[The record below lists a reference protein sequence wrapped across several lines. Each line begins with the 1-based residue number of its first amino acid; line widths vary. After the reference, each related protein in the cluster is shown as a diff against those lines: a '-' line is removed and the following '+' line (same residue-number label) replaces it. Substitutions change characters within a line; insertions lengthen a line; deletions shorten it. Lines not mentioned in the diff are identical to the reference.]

1 MSNIGQSCMTSI
13 YHQAVLELFVQSE
26 SKNKIIKGNNKQKP
40 GWHKKSK
47 QAYGNGDERKC

>member
-1 MSNIGQSCMTSI
+1 MSNIRQSCMTSI

-26 SKNKIIKGNNKQKP
+26 SKYKIIKGNNKQKP

-47 QAYGNGDERKC
+47 QAYGNGD